1 MSSSELRAHV
11 AALNKDFAAFVRES
25 LDSRPHDSWEAGV
38 NDYLNH
44 WKEIKQKFKDGT
56 QRGTQLSYPSFQTE
70 TNQPRKHTLTH
81 HPSLARPS
89 TVIDSPAD
97 VATTSAPAPELK
109 PAAAPFSF
117 LGGGGGAAAADS
129 GAGASQP
136 FQLGSTSFGSA
147 GNPFGGGGGGS
158 GSTGLFN
165 LGGQPPSTSLFASS
179 AFGAGAAGGGFAGA
193 ASAQGADDEPER
205 PPSPTK
211 VTESDEKVD
220 VLFKSKAK
228 LLFASKNEE
237 TGATE
242 WKDHGLG
249 VLRLQRPSGMPGAK
263 AQLVLRTETLGKV
276 LLNASL
282 YKGMA
287 TQIRQAENKKTG
299 EKAKTAEVMM
309 TLFPLREKPP
319 PAQDGEA
326 SKSAD
331 FDDTPVAQL
340 TLLKVGSLQLANE
353 LKEAIANNLPA

>member
-44 WKEIKQKFKDGT
+44 WKEIKQKFKD
-56 QRGTQLSYPSFQTE
+56 
-70 TNQPRKHTLTH
+70 
-81 HPSLARPS
+81 
-89 TVIDSPAD
+89 VIDSPAD

-117 LGGGGGAAAADS
+117 LGGGGAAAAADS

-179 AFGAGAAGGGFAGA
+179 AFGAGAAGGGFAAA
-193 ASAQGADDEPER
+193 ASAQGADEEPER

>member
-56 QRGTQLSYPSFQTE
+56 QRGTQLSYPSFQTA

-81 HPSLARPS
+81 HHSLARPS

-353 LKEAIANNLPA
+353 L